1 MELTTEVLSKFV
13 GGVME
18 ISNRVENHHYMG
30 RIQEI
35 EVKNETLIVK
45 FYWLIKKDKN
55 KQWKEVS
62 PISYFGN
69 LKICNLSDVGKDRL
83 FICIPVVE
91 ETSILFLPT
100 DSKLNQVE
108 ALRTS

>member
-30 RIQEI
+30 KIQEI
-35 EVKNETLIVK
+35 EVKDGMLIVK
-45 FYWLIKKDKN
+45 FHWLIKKN
-55 KQWKEVS
+55 GRQWKKVS
-62 PISYFGN
+62 PISYLGN
-69 LKICNLSDVGKDRL
+69 LKICNLSDIGRDRL

-91 ETSILFLPT
+91 ETSILYLPT

-108 ALRTS
+108 VLRTS